1 MKTRLF
7 LNLNLLAL
15 TVLLG
20 SFSSFAQNSSLPTPD
35 QDPQFE
41 PGQKVE
47 VEAPKTAL
55 TEGHFVIQSGSSTYS
70 FKILPENPELQKS
83 LDGMSEG
90 DLIAFQKKRQNLL
103 AKAAASLNAVKYSY
117 GIGALTKDGLVF
129 LKEKIHPSPE
139 EQSKEDARVKGLH
152 ARSTQVTQ
160 SILTSID
167 SQLLAQ
173 APLVAHANEYGMT
186 LNLGFAAL
194 AGTNQKPFGGLF
206 DLGFSLTYNE
216 DTRTLVFQLYR
227 NVEAFKSTSTGFT
240 SYIGLAVKAGV
251 LLYNRA
257 PGTELSSLKGS
268 TLYPPAVP
276 GYWTRSTNMFSS
288 GFSSGLGLPPPP
300 FDNLLTYT
308 NSIDHRTIV
317 RISVSPLVKG
327 FIRIG
332 FGLNRQDFKWIPE
345 TMDRMHDIILRS
357 WRKAGLCKM
366 VYVH

>member
-1 MKTRLF
+1 MLILT
-7 LNLNLLAL
+7 LLL
-15 TVLLG
+15 
-20 SFSSFAQNSSLPTPD
+20 SSRSSFAQNLTPPTPD

-47 VEAPKTAL
+47 VEAPKIAL
-55 TEGHFVIQSGSSTYS
+55 SDGHFIIRSGLSTYT
-70 FKILPENPELQKS
+70 FKIIPEDPELQKN
-83 LDGMSEG
+83 LDSMSES
-90 DLIAFQKKRQNLL
+90 DLFAFQKKRQNLL
-103 AKAAASLNAVKYSY
+103 TISAASLNAIKYSY

-129 LKEKIHPSPE
+129 LKEKIRPSPKD
-139 EQSKEDARVKGLH
+139 QSKEAARVKGLS

-160 SILTSID
+160 ALLSSID
-167 SQLLAQ
+167 RQLLTQ
-173 APLVAHANEYGMT
+173 APLVARANEYGMT
-186 LNLGFAAL
+186 LNMGFAAL

-227 NVEAFKSTSTGFT
+227 NVEAFKNTSTGFT
-240 SYIGLAVKAGV
+240 SYIGLATKAGI

-268 TLYPPAVP
+268 TFYPPAVP
-276 GYWTRSTNMFSS
+276 GYLTRSTSMISS
-288 GFSSGLGLPPPP
+288 GFSSGLGFPPPP
-300 FDNLLTYT
+300 LGDLLTYT

-317 RISVSPLVKG
+317 RISVSPLIKG

-332 FGLNRQDFKWIPE
+332 FGVHRQDFIWIPE
-345 TMDRMHDIILRS
+345 TMDRMHDFILRS